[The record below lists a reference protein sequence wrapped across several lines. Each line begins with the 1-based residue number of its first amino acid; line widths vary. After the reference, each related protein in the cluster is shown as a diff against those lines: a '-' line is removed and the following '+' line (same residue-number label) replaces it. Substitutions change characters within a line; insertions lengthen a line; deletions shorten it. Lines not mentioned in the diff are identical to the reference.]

1 MAENPKYHE
10 SVLLPES
17 IEGLN
22 IKEDGVYVDLTFGNG
37 GHSNAILEKLSS
49 AGKLIAFDQDEDAE
63 KNKIVDNRLIFVR
76 QNFKYLKAYL
86 KLYNIEKID
95 GVLGDWGVASH
106 QFDTPDRG
114 FSIRFDGPLD
124 MRMNQEAELTAAKVL
139 NEYDGETLI
148 HIFKTYGEVKQA
160 YRIVK
165 QIVEQR
171 NVSTF
176 KTINEFK
183 TVLSPFLGRNPN
195 KDLAKIFQALRIE
208 VNQELEVLKEV
219 IEQVAELLN
228 TKGRFVSIAYHSL
241 EDRLVKN
248 FIRAGNFSG
257 IPKKDIF
264 GHFQTPLK
272 AINRKVIVPSEEE
285 IARNSRSRSAKLR
298 IAEKN

>member
-1 MAENPKYHE
+1 MEDNPKYHE

-22 IKEDGVYVDLTFGNG
+22 VNADGVYVDLTYGNG

-49 AGKLIAFDQDEDAE
+49 NGKLIAFDQDEDAE

-76 QNFKYLKAYL
+76 QNFKYLTAYL
-86 KLYNIEKID
+86 KLYNIDQVD

-106 QFDTPDRG
+106 QFDTPERG

-124 MRMNQEAELTAAKVL
+124 MRMNQASELTAEKVI
-139 NEYDGETLI
+139 NTYSEEDLI
-148 HIFKTYGEVKQA
+148 VILKTYGEVRQA
-160 YRIVK
+160 YKIVK

-171 NVSTF
+171 KITELKTTNQF
-176 KTINEFK
+176 KE
-183 TVLSPFLGRNPN
+183 VLSPFLGKNPN

-219 IEQVAELLN
+219 IEQVAVLLKR
-228 TKGRFVSIAYHSL
+228 KGRFVSIAYHSL

-257 IPKKDIF
+257 IPDKDIF
-264 GHFQTPLK
+264 GKFEKPLN

-285 IARNSRSRSAKLR
+285 LKRNSRSRSAKLR
-298 IAEKN
+298 IAEKI